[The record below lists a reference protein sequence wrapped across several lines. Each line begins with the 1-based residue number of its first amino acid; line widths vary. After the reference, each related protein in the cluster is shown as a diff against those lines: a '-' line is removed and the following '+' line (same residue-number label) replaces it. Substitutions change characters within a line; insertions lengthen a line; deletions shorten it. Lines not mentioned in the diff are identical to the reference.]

1 MVFYIFLQN
10 NQIANSSLKYYY
22 LKKAF
27 KGLNLMFGQKMN
39 LSFCMNDKKIK
50 TKKFVFDGD
59 TAFDTDFNGD

>member
-1 MVFYIFLQN
+1 M
-10 NQIANSSLKYYY
+10 
-22 LKKAF
+22 KKAF